1 MENSVV
7 LIDYMGGDN
16 LHAVNAWA
24 STFLELGIELTDDI
38 ADYLRCFSRAVQAVL
53 PF

>member
-7 LIDYMGGDN
+7 LIDYMGGNN

-24 STFLELGIELTDDI
+24 STFLELGIELPDDSSVTPF
-38 ADYLRCFSRAVQAVL
+38 YLKTGKRIF
-53 PF
+53 